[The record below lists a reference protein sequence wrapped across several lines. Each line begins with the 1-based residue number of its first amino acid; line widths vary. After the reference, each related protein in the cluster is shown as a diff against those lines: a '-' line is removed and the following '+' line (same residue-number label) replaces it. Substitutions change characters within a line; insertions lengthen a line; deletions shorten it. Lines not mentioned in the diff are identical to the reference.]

1 MESDH
6 HTNSQFWAEKVSNEI
21 LSLFFFFFFQSL
33 SFVQFV
39 HSVNMSAS

>member
-1 MESDH
+1 MESDQ
-6 HTNSQFWAEKVSNEI
+6 HTNSQFWAEKVSNAI
-21 LSLFFFFFFQSL
+21 LSLFFFFFQSV